1 MHRTSIKTHACC
13 RNNQAPIDAI
23 LALVREHDL
32 APEAITRIRVGVL
45 EARWAIVAE
54 PAAEKRRP
62 ASVVD
67 AQFSMPF
74 GAAVAV
80 RYRSAG
86 TREHRPEVIAAP
98 EVATLMDRIECY
110 RSPGLEADIPERWP
124 AEVALELADGRVL
137 RERVDFP
144 RGDPE
149 NPLSHAEIEAKL
161 CALTRGVLTG
171 DGQQRVIDAVASL
184 GEELRPA
191 ALAMLLGS
199 SEILAAGVADLE

>member
-1 MHRTSIKTHACC
+1 MHRTSIKTHAYC

-54 PAAEKRRP
+54 PA
-62 ASVVD
+62 
-67 AQFSMPF
+67 
-74 GAAVAV
+74 GI
-80 RYRSAG
+80 G
-86 TREHRPEVIAAP
+86 
-98 EVATLMDRIECY
+98 CY
-110 RSPGLEADIPERWP
+110 VG
-124 AEVALELADGRVL
+124 
-137 RERVDFP
+137 
-144 RGDPE
+144 GDPE